1 MQSTIHVYGVL
12 AIAQAPGYVPGGAGS
27 FWKLIVSLVEVIGF
41 LIGLWLI
48 WVVLRWIVRKLAAV
62 FRRK

>member
-27 FWKLIVSLVEVIGF
+27 FWKLIVSLVEVIG
-41 LIGLWLI
+41 LWLI
-48 WVVLRWIVRKLAAV
+48 WVVLQWIVKKLAAV